1 MTKTT
6 ITTKQ
11 KMSVEQTKFFNE
23 IQKLE
28 KMLNELG
35 VYWEDEDFA
44 FNFPKKRFD
53 DGSLYEYGHIHIFNK
68 TCPKSIQDDDERPSP
83 VLHIYI
89 QEDSWEE
96 NGYSFCY
103 YINDT
108 ITHDEGYHHPCGI
121 SKFTK
126 TMLKEMIVEL
136 NTFAKTQYKNYI
148 KQYA

>member
-1 MTKTT
+1 MKNKVK
-6 ITTKQ
+6 TKQ
-11 KMSVEQTKFFNE
+11 KMTKEQEKFLKE
-23 IQKLE
+23 VDKLISNLKE
-28 KMLNELG
+28 TG
-35 VYWEDEDFA
+35 HYWEDEDFA
-44 FNFPKKRFD
+44 FQFPKKRFD
-53 DGSLYEYGHIHIFNK
+53 DGSNYEYGHIHIWDNI
-68 TCPKSIQDDDERPSP
+68 CPKSLQDDDERPSP

-96 NGYSFCY
+96 SGYSFCY

-108 ITHDEGYHHPCGI
+108 ITYDEGYHHPCGI